1 MRNIDTIVIHHSVT
15 DKFNKDIWAVSVEG
29 HDYVPGLYIDGHE
42 YKGNYH
48 YLVYWDGEVKHPVPD
63 ERYTYHCG
71 VYNINLTSLA
81 ICFIGDYSTVAPDN
95 KALVGA
101 KLEIEEIKRKFNI
114 KNVFGH
120 KQLYAT
126 RCPGDW
132 YSLNSI
138 MEAQMTL
145 TQQMIRRAYL
155 AVLRRE
161 PDPSGMQYY
170 SGLDIAESELYYQL
184 AESREHTATYDN
196 AQKYLAGQS
205 GYTEVTE
212 KLYRK
217 NNN

>member
-1 MRNIDTIVIHHSVT
+1 MRNIDSIVIHHSVT
-15 DKFNKDIWAVSVEG
+15 DKYNKDIWAVSVEG
-29 HDYVPGLYIDGHE
+29 HDYVPGLYINGRE

-48 YLVYWDGEVKHPVPD
+48 YLVFYDGEIKNPVPE

-81 ICFIGDYSTVAPDN
+81 ICFVGDYSTNTPEN
-95 KALVGA
+95 KALVSA
-101 KLEIEEIKRKFNI
+101 KLQIDDIKRRFNI
-114 KNVFGH
+114 KNIFGH
-120 KQLYAT
+120 RELYTT

-132 YSLNSI
+132 YNLSSI

-145 TQQMIRRAYL
+145 TQQIIRKAYL

-170 SGLDIAESELYYQL
+170 SGLDITETELYYQL
-184 AESREHTATYDN
+184 AESGEHRETWN
-196 AQKYLAGQS
+196 NSQKYLAGNS
-205 GYTEVTE
+205 GYTEVME

-217 NNN
+217 NN